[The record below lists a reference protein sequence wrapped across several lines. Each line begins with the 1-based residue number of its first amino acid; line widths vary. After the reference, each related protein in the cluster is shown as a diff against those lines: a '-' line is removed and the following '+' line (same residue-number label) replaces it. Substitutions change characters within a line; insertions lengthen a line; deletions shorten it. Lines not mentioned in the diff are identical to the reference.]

1 MSQSI
6 AEAASTE
13 IQKWFQA
20 AREDTSLQSTLNL
33 DEILRQGSIGNT
45 QTGDTSLRD
54 IHACTHRQ
62 LVALGLPE
70 DMVRDYGQRLADY
83 RYVDEIHQLYCG
95 RYLRWIRKKKPEGS
109 DPGSG
114 PGPDPEPKPP
124 KLDMG
129 GILSD
134 IRFTAT
140 GVHLFSLAPQTRY
153 PRRIL
158 YDNYLVF
165 QQLTPDERLIYS
177 LGAGIQRTPVT
188 KAPEAP
194 VEPKPSSPRS
204 VDDNMISSSTH
215 STKMGNVRG

>member
-6 AEAASTE
+6 TEAASTE

-33 DEILRQGSIGNT
+33 DEIFRT
-45 QTGDTSLRD
+45 HTTDATDTSLRD

-109 DPGSG
+109 E
-114 PGPDPEPKPP
+114 PDPEPKPP

-177 LGAGIQRTPVT
+177 LGAGIQRTPAT

-194 VEPKPSSPRS
+194 VEPKPPSPRS
-204 VDDNMISSSTH
+204 VDDNMVSSSTH

>member
-1 MSQSI
+1 MSQSTR
-6 AEAASTE
+6 AASTE

-33 DEILRQGSIGNT
+33 DELLRT
-45 QTGDTSLRD
+45 HTTDATDTSLRD
-54 IHACTHRQ
+54 IHTCTHRQ
-62 LVALGLPE
+62 LVALGLSE

-95 RYLRWIRKKKPEGS
+95 RYLRWIRKKKPEGEE
-109 DPGSG
+109 
-114 PGPDPEPKPP
+114 PDPKPP
-124 KLDMG
+124 KLVMG

-177 LGAGIQRTPVT
+177 LGAGIQRTPAT
-188 KAPEAP
+188 KAPDVP
-194 VEPKPSSPRS
+194 VEPKPPSPRS